1 MKKGGESMNKR
12 PLIITK
18 HNSITLSKPLRVMLD
33 LQPGDC
39 LDYVVMANGTIVLAR
54 KECCQTPVFQ
64 QICRL
69 VKEGKKQ

>member
-1 MKKGGESMNKR
+1 MKKEGEHMKKR
-12 PLIITK
+12 PLIISKRST
-18 HNSITLSKPLRVMLD
+18 ITLPKPLREMLD

-64 QICRL
+64 RICRL

>member
-1 MKKGGESMNKR
+1 MKKR

-18 HNSITLSKPLRVMLD
+18 HNSITLPKPLRETLD

-39 LDYVVMANGTIVLAR
+39 LEYMAMANGTIVLAR